1 MNAPDVADVAD
12 RVASRTAQN
21 LAQSAGQRPL
31 AVLCAGFA
39 DTGLLASHLGQS
51 EVRYAA
57 GRGERRIWRAIES
70 FGGQRVAFGGNEY
83 GLATDFGAVVKGD
96 FLDEHDLGA
105 AGAPDTPT
113 RVMAFFQD
121 GEDAFRSALE
131 MQNRV
136 AELPPVAGIP
146 LALQIGVCAG
156 HDMKEE
162 RFFPFGGPNPGLN
175 PAVCLASVAEPDR
188 ILLSVPRRNAPLPW
202 VNASFESVT
211 EISLQCGLRQLDVF
225 EAPWRTN
232 GAGSLQTSTPRVADD
247 DDAKIPPGTLRVAT
261 AGSTVDLG
269 LQQSILTIGRQPDCD
284 VVIRGSFTS
293 REHGRIE
300 RRGERFIF
308 IDHSANGSFVRFD
321 NPQTASASGSTRLV
335 NVYVHR
341 RELLLFGSGR
351 ISLGGPGPVEGV
363 ASIRFHI
370 GR

>member
-1 MNAPDVADVAD
+1 MTAPHVANAPAHG
-12 RVASRTAQN
+12 SM
-21 LAQSAGQRPL
+21 
-31 AVLCAGFA
+31 AVLCAGLA
-39 DTGLLASHLGQS
+39 DTGLLASHLGQT

-70 FGGQRVAFGGNEY
+70 FGGRRIAIGANEREMTFSPWSAEPAGN
-83 GLATDFGAVVKGD
+83 ASGD
-96 FLDEHDLGA
+96 ASGN
-105 AGAPDTPT
+105 APDTPT
-113 RVMAFFQD
+113 RIMAFFRD
-121 GEDAFRSALE
+121 DEDAFRSAVE

-146 LALQIGVCAG
+146 LALQIGICAG
-156 HDMKEE
+156 HNLKEE
-162 RFFPFGGPNPGLN
+162 RFFPASGLN
-175 PAVCLASVAEPDR
+175 PAVCLATVAEPEH

-202 VNASFESVT
+202 VGAGFESVT

-225 EAPWRTN
+225 EAPWRT
-232 GAGSLQTSTPRVADD
+232 AQSISKQTATVRETNDG
-247 DDAKIPPGTLRVAT
+247 DAAIAPGCLRISIL
-261 AGSTVDLG
+261 GNKVDLG
-269 LQQSILTIGRQPDCD
+269 PAQAMLTIGRQPDCD

-300 RRGERFIF
+300 RRGDSFVF

-321 NPQTASASGSTRLV
+321 NPQTSGVSGGSRLV

-363 ASIRFHI
+363 ASIHFRI
-370 GR
+370 GS